1 MLLALRR
8 RANYDG
14 RGEREVLISKRHFLH
29 PIVAG
34 LMVTTRTQSKRR
46 AGRKRKD
53 PFIVTAISDEVFN
66 RDLSWLEFNRRVLH
80 QAEERANPLLERIKF
95 LAIFLSNLDEFF
107 MNRVGGLKHKLSA
120 GINRSGSFA
129 GSVSEHL
136 ILVRKRVAEMLEVL
150 SKVCLDEILPSL
162 RKNGVFLLEWHEL
175 MDEERLQATA
185 FFQSTVFPVLTPQAV
200 DPGHPFPFISNLSLS
215 LGVELSNPITE
226 ENLFARVKV
235 PSVLPQLFK
244 LEDPNGGRD
253 IRIVSLNSIIENN
266 LESLFPGM
274 IIRSMMP
281 FRVTRNADIDLDEE
295 EADDIVQLIK
305 QELWERKF
313 AQIIRL
319 EHGVCTNRMMLDFL
333 MQEMGVG
340 EDDVYESATAINYM
354 ALKELAEL
362 NLPEFKAEPWMP
374 IVNPQLADEDANIF
388 SIIRSSDILVH
399 HPYEA
404 FSSSVERFLRS
415 AVDDPKV
422 LAIKMTLY
430 RTGDSSPFV
439 PLLIRAAEQEKQV
452 VCLIEV
458 KAHFDEARNIRL
470 GQLLEEAGVHVMY
483 GMVGL
488 KTHAKVILVVRQE
501 LEAIKCYAHLGTGNY
516 NGTTARYYTDFG
528 LFTSNQEICQDLVEL
543 FHYLTGRSLKTN
555 YSRLLVAPS
564 GLKDTLFKMIE
575 REIRN
580 HEQGLPAH
588 IVIKING
595 LEDTMMCR
603 ALQHAARKGVA
614 VDLLVR
620 GICCVRPIVEG
631 DRIAPRVLSIVSR
644 FLEHSRVFYFR
655 NGAQSALDGEMFI
668 SSADLMYRNL
678 HRRVEIAVPLL
689 DPTVK
694 EKCWETLQVMMND
707 EVTAWQLQPDGTYIL
722 RNPQMA
728 GSRHGSQELLMRIYR
743 ERGRT
748 PGSDCTTSD

>member
-1 MLLALRR
+1 M
-8 RANYDG
+8 
-14 RGEREVLISKRHFLH
+14 
-29 PIVAG
+29 
-34 LMVTTRTQSKRR
+34 
-46 AGRKRKD
+46 
-53 PFIVTAISDEVFN
+53 
-66 RDLSWLEFNRRVLH
+66 LH
-80 QAEERANPLLERIKF
+80 QVADHSNPLLERMKF
-95 LAIFLSNLDEFF
+95 GAICLANLDEFF
-107 MNRVGGLKHKLSA
+107 MNRVGGLKQKLSA
-120 GINRSGSFA
+120 GINRSNSFA
-129 GSVSEHL
+129 GSVSQHL
-136 ILVRKRVAEMLEVL
+136 IIVREKVTEMLQALSEVCYGEVL
-150 SKVCLDEILPSL
+150 PAL
-162 RKNGVFLLEWHEL
+162 REKGVFLLEWAEL
-175 MDEERLQATA
+175 TSAERQYASN
-185 FFQSTVFPVLTPQAV
+185 FFHSRVFPVLTPQAV

-215 LGVELSNPITE
+215 LGVELVNPVRE

-235 PSVLPQLFK
+235 PSVLPQLLR
-244 LEDPNGGRD
+244 LEASAASSE
-253 IRIVSLNSIIENN
+253 IRLVSLNSIIENN
-266 LESLFPGM
+266 LSSLFPGM
-274 IIRSMMP
+274 ILQSKMP
-281 FRVTRNADIDLDEE
+281 FRVTRNGDIDLDEE

-305 QELWERKF
+305 DELWERKF

-319 EHGVCTNRMMLDFL
+319 EHGACSSRMMLDFL
-333 MQEMGVG
+333 MQEM
-340 EDDVYESATAINYM
+340 ELSENDVYESTTAVNYM
-354 ALKELAEL
+354 ALKELVEL
-362 NLPEFKAEPWMP
+362 SLPEIKAEPWSP
-374 IVNPQLADEDANIF
+374 IVSPQLADEDANIF
-388 SIIRSSDILVH
+388 SSIRNSDILVH

-404 FSSSVERFLRS
+404 FSSSVERFLRT

-430 RTGDSSPFV
+430 RTGDSSPLI

-488 KTHAKVILVVRQE
+488 KTHAKVILVVREE

-516 NGTTARYYTDFG
+516 NGTTARAYTDFG
-528 LFTSNQEICQDLVEL
+528 LFTANQEICQDLVEL

-564 GLKDTLFKMIE
+564 GLKDALFKMIE

-603 ALQHAARKGVA
+603 ALQHAARKGVT

-620 GICCVRPIVEG
+620 GICCLRPVRQG
-631 DRIAPRVLSIVSR
+631 DDLSPRVLSTVSR

-655 NGAQSALDGEMFI
+655 NGMENPLEGEMFI

-678 HRRVEIAVPLL
+678 HRRVELAVPLL
-689 DPTVK
+689 APEVK
-694 EKCWETLQVMMND
+694 EKCWETLRIMMSD
-707 EVTAWQLQPDGTYIL
+707 EVTAWQLQQDGTYTL
-722 RNPQMA
+722 RTPKTTGNGVGA
-728 GSRHGSQELLMRIYR
+728 QETLMKIYR
-743 ERGRT
+743 ERGRALG
-748 PGSDCTTSD
+748 PEGVGSD

>member
-1 MLLALRR
+1 
-8 RANYDG
+8 
-14 RGEREVLISKRHFLH
+14 V
-29 PIVAG
+29 
-34 LMVTTRTQSKRR
+34 
-46 AGRKRKD
+46 GRKRKD
-53 PFIVTAISDEVFN
+53 PFLVTAISDEFFN
-66 RDLSWLEFNRRVLH
+66 RDLSWLEFNRRVLY
-80 QAEERANPLLERIKF
+80 QAADPSKPLLERMKF
-95 LAIFLSNLDEFF
+95 VTIFLSNLDEFF
-107 MNRVGGLKHKLSA
+107 MNRVGGLKQKLTA
-120 GINRSGSFA
+120 GISRSSSFVGSISQHLAIVRQTVA
-129 GSVSEHL
+129 G
-136 ILVRKRVAEMLEVL
+136 MLEVL
-150 SKVCLDEILPSL
+150 HSVSHNEIFSGL
-162 RKNGVFLLEWHEL
+162 REKGVLLLEWKEL
-175 MDEERLQATA
+175 TSDEQQQACT
-185 FFQSTVFPVLTPQAV
+185 FFQSRVFPVLTPQAV

-215 LGVELSNPITE
+215 LGVELANPVRDE
-226 ENLFARVKV
+226 ALFARVKI
-235 PSVLPQLFK
+235 PSVLPQLLR
-244 LEDPNGGRD
+244 LESS
-253 IRIVSLNSIIENN
+253 RISKEMRLVSLNSIVENN
-266 LESLFPGM
+266 LDRLFPGM
-274 IIRSMMP
+274 VIQSTMP
-281 FRVTRNADIDLDEE
+281 FRVTRNGDIDLEEE

-313 AQIIRL
+313 AQIIRM
-319 EHGVCTNRMMLDFL
+319 EHGACSSRMMLDFL
-333 MQEMGVG
+333 MQEMAVS
-340 EDDVYESATAINYM
+340 EDDVYESSTAINYM

-362 NLPEFKAEPWMP
+362 NLRELKAEPWMP
-374 IVNPQLADEDANIF
+374 IISPQLADEDANIF
-388 SIIRSSDILVH
+388 SIIRGSDILVH

-404 FSSSVERFLRS
+404 FSTSVERFLRS

-430 RTGDSSPFV
+430 RTEDSSALV
-439 PLLIRAAEQEKQV
+439 PLLIRAAEQDKQV

-483 GMVGL
+483 GMIGL

-516 NGTTARYYTDFG
+516 NGTTARFYTDFG

-564 GLKDTLFKMIE
+564 GLKESLFKRIE

-595 LEDTMMCR
+595 LEDTMICR

-620 GICCVRPIVEG
+620 GICCVRPVVQG
-631 DRIAPRVLSIVSR
+631 DRLVPRVLSIVSR
-644 FLEHSRVFYFR
+644 FLEHSRVLYFR
-655 NGAQSALDGEMFI
+655 NGANSALDGEMFI

-689 DPTVK
+689 DPAVK
-694 EKCWETLQVMMND
+694 ERCWETLQVMMND
-707 EVTAWQLQPDGTYIL
+707 EVTAWQLQPDGTYVL
-722 RNPQMA
+722 RNPEVV
-728 GSRHGSQELLMRIYR
+728 GNKEGSQELLMKMYR

-748 PGSDCTTSD
+748 PGPEGIVSD

>member
-1 MLLALRR
+1 M
-8 RANYDG
+8 
-14 RGEREVLISKRHFLH
+14 
-29 PIVAG
+29 
-34 LMVTTRTQSKRR
+34 TTRTQPKRR

-53 PFIVTAISDEVFN
+53 PFIVSAISDEVFN

-80 QAEERANPLLERIKF
+80 QVGEQSHPLLERIKF
-95 LAIFLSNLDEFF
+95 ATIFLSNLDEFF

-120 GINRSGSFA
+120 GINRSGSFV

-136 ILVRKRVAEMLEVL
+136 ILVRKRVAEMLTLL
-150 SKVCLDEILPSL
+150 SKVCHDEILPSL
-162 RKNGVFLLEWHEL
+162 RDSGVYLLEWHEL
-175 MDEERLQATA
+175 TSEERQQATA
-185 FFQSTVFPVLTPQAV
+185 FFLTRVFPVLTPQAV

-215 LGVELSNPITE
+215 LGVELANPISDET
-226 ENLFARVKV
+226 LFARVKV
-235 PSVLPQLFK
+235 PSVLPQLLR
-244 LEDPNGGRD
+244 LECSEMGRV
-253 IRIVSLNSIIENN
+253 IRLVSLNSIIENN
-266 LESLFPGM
+266 LGSLFPGM
-274 IIRSMMP
+274 IIKSVMP

-319 EHGVCTNRMMLDFL
+319 EHGVCGNRMMLDFL
-333 MQEMGVG
+333 MQEMEVD
-340 EDDVYESATAINYM
+340 EDDVYESTTAINHM
-354 ALKELAEL
+354 ALRELAEL
-362 NLPEFKAEPWMP
+362 NLPEMKAEPWMP
-374 IVNPQLADEDANIF
+374 LVNPQLADEDANIF
-388 SIIRSSDILVH
+388 SIIRGSDVLVH

-430 RTGDSSPFV
+430 RTGDSSPLV
-439 PLLIRAAEQEKQV
+439 PLLIRAAEQDKQV

-501 LEAIKCYAHLGTGNY
+501 SEAIKCYAHIGTGNY

-580 HEQGLPAH
+580 HEMGLPAH

-603 ALQHAARKGVA
+603 ALQHAARKGVT

-620 GICCVRPIVEG
+620 GICCVRPIVDG
-631 DRIAPRVLSIVSR
+631 DRLTPRVLSIVSR

-655 NGAQSALDGEMFI
+655 NGEKDPLEGEMFI

-689 DPTVK
+689 DPGVRA
-694 EKCWETLQVMMND
+694 KCWETLQVMMSD
-707 EVTAWQLQPDGTYIL
+707 AVTAWQLQPDGTYVV
-722 RNPQMA
+722 RTSTMSGHKQ
-728 GSRHGSQELLMRIYR
+728 GSQEELMRMYR
-743 ERGRT
+743 ERGRAV
-748 PGSDCTTSD
+748 GADGIVSE